1 MCRDGWE
8 NIDAHV
14 VYEQLSYTGA
24 HSAETGSLFGRGCG
38 RIWLN
43 NVVCNRWDYRLES
56 CC

>member
-1 MCRDGWE
+1 MCRDGWD

-14 VYEQLSYTGA
+14 VYEQLNYTGA

-43 NVVCNRWDYRLES
+43 NV
-56 CC
+56 